1 MVRKGFRKD
10 ARNHVQNGSLLARK
24 CIYGF
29 RKLDIIL
36 HIYGA
41 AAPRATSNN
50 LFTCAMT
57 LKPVLIKTSISYVL
71 LLFLVA
77 PLFGQKKFSIAKS
90 EMSFTSNAE
99 LELITA
105 ASNKVQGLIDP
116 GTNQFAFTVDVK
128 SFQGFNS
135 ALQREHFNEKYM
147 ESDKFPRARFS
158 GKIIEPV
165 DLSTDG
171 SYEVRAKGELDIHG
185 QKQTRIIKS
194 RLTVSNGTIN
204 IDSRFFVP
212 LSDHNISIPT
222 IVSQK
227 IATEIEVEF
236 KATLSLQS
244 L

>member
-1 MVRKGFRKD
+1 MMFRKTLRLFF
-10 ARNHVQNGSLLARK
+10 AGMFLMFLATPT
-24 CIYGF
+24 I
-29 RKLDIIL
+29 
-36 HIYGA
+36 A
-41 AAPRATSNN
+41 
-50 LFTCAMT
+50 
-57 LKPVLIKTSISYVL
+57 
-71 LLFLVA
+71 
-77 PLFGQKKFSIAKS
+77 QKKYSITTSK
-90 EMSFTSNAE
+90 MSFTSNAE

-105 ASNKVQGLIDP
+105 ASSKVQGLIDP
-116 GTNQFAFTVDVK
+116 TTNQFAFTVDVK

-147 ESDKFPRARFS
+147 ESEKYPRARFS
-158 GKIIEPV
+158 GKIIEPM

-194 RLTVSNGTIN
+194 KIIVTNGVVN
-204 IDSRFFVP
+204 IESRFFVP
-212 LSDHNISIPT
+212 LADHNISIPT

-236 KATLSLQS
+236 RATLFLQS